1 LSAEGATM
9 SRLPWLLC
17 ALSLC
22 SACSED
28 RTPVTPS
35 GPVPPSV
42 FVLSG
47 TVYEHGPFGVRPLGS
62 VPLEVPLA
70 TSSAVS
76 NAGGQYRV
84 EFEGWRG
91 PGPRTVRAA
100 ASGYRQPCR
109 AAITLVDGENIL
121 DVHLVRESVLSTTGI
136 PASLPVV
143 EPYVSGQVFERTAQ
157 GDLPVKGALVS
168 GEFGWDLRDEPIV
181 EVATLTDASGHYLLC
196 GVESATGVSVVASGY
211 AFARA
216 TVNLARARSYDFALE
231 RR

>member
-1 LSAEGATM
+1 MRRVLAGLVVLLS
-9 SRLPWLLC
+9 SC
-17 ALSLC
+17 
-22 SACSED
+22 D
-28 RTPVTPS
+28 DNRTPMQPS

-47 TVYEHGPFGVRPLGS
+47 TVYEHSPSGVRPLGS

-70 TSSAVS
+70 TGSAVS
-76 NAGGQYRV
+76 NADGQYRV

-91 PGPRTVRAA
+91 PGPRTVRAD

-109 AAITLVDGENIL
+109 ASITLVDGRNIL

-136 PASLPVV
+136 PASLTVV
-143 EPYVSGQVFERTAQ
+143 DPYISGQVFERTAQ

-181 EVATLTDASGHYLLC
+181 EVATLTDASGHYVLC
-196 GVESATGVSVVASGY
+196 GVESATGVSIVARGY

-216 TVNLARARSYDFALE
+216 TVNLASARSYDFALV
-231 RR
+231 RK